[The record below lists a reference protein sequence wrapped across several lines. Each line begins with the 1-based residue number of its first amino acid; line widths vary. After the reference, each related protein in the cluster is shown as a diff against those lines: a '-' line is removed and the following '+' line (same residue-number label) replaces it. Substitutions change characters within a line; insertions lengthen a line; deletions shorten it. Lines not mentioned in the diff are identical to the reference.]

1 MYITRFTNKVHFCN
15 DFVLYCNLKKILSQK
30 HVGDL
35 MFPEV
40 KCIYAVFFKKVLV
53 NQNCCL
59 FEVHNC
65 NDIFCLKL

>member
-40 KCIYAVFFKKVLV
+40 KCIYNMAAG
-53 NQNCCL
+53 QL
-59 FEVHNC
+59 FIYF
-65 NDIFCLKL
+65 IFLKS